1 MTNKELLLELET
13 YKKMVSTIAK
23 DYEIEDCLMSDYYFQ
38 TKHDIKNKV
47 FLTQNQKDRLADKI
61 TSLSILLCRNYEWIE
76 FRNKPVEHVRLGRTT
91 EYYDNDYLLS
101 GKPTKEDMYDT
112 ITGHFVSFETEV
124 FEDNKRYLIKD
135 LLGD

>member
-38 TKHDIKNKV
+38 AKHDIKNKV
-47 FLTQNQKDRLADKI
+47 LLTENQKQRLEEKI
-61 TSLSILLCRNYEWIE
+61 NDLCALLCRNYEWIE
-76 FRNKPVEHVRLGRTT
+76 FRDIPFEHTRLGWTM
-91 EYYDNDYLLS
+91 EYLDNDYLLFD
-101 GKPTKEDMYDT
+101 KPTKEDRYDT
-112 ITGHFVSFETEV
+112 ITGHFVSFKTEV